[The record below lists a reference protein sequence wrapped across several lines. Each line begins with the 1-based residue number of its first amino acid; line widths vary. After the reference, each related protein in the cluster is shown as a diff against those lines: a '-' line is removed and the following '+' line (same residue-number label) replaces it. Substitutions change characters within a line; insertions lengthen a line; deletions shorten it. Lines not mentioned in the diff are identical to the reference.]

1 MHWVELTEE
10 IFKNGLWKKGQHSYG
25 VESQKK
31 FMFSGAREFV
41 RANRASTPDDLMNSA
56 LAGFGS
62 GAILGRLQG

>member
-1 MHWVELTEE
+1 MASVGMVLNLH
-10 IFKNGLWKKGQHSYG
+10 F
-25 VESQKK
+25 

-41 RANRASTPDDLMNSA
+41 RATRASTPDDLMNSA